1 MDGYGYVT
9 DLLRAQ
15 ERTSD
20 HIHVTNQMFNKFYK
34 APKISKKTK
43 YNKLLN
49 DTVKNSSPQFY
60 VEQAFNTDEC
70 DIVNDRY
77 TFKLDPSFLSCNS
90 VYKTIALR
98 GIFMKP
104 KRYVLQY
111 MLDMNV
117 TLPAS
122 TTALEEEREPTFRYD
137 SIKSDRAKKVTTIE
151 ATVTDADGDAYQ
163 IHYEQVYNPK
173 AGAYIETT
181 PKTLRLTHNNV
192 AIGSG
197 QINTNKIGYTDSHDN
212 SELTFEFH
220 PYGLVTITKKYLD
233 QGNTIIEAQEFHKD
247 EEWNRFRTSCT
258 MLSHT
263 RVTQSAPINV
273 KIPFNV
279 TLLPE
284 NSIEVFAYEV
294 ATQINNQLK
303 QNSNDHIKQCEVRY
317 DYESSCNKLTFTYVS
332 NEDKVSVQA
341 RFVPIDDKH
350 RAECVTFNNILNQTD
365 YDIDPEYKS
374 ETVFNNVWNREYFF
388 VHASYMNVVQYN
400 QLGRTGEIYPKPTKL
415 TRYSSTIPDI
425 EFWTSLNGKDPF
437 VLQDQDFEVD
447 LALAATLN
455 NADITF

>member
-122 TTALEEEREPTFRYD
+122 TTALEEEREPTFKYD

-151 ATVTDADGDAYQ
+151 ATVTDADNNTYQ
-163 IHYEQVYNPK
+163 IYYEQVYNPK
-173 AGAYIETT
+173 ADVYIETT
-181 PKTLRLTHNNV
+181 PLLIRLTYNGSYMGLSHSSNNIV
-192 AIGSG
+192 FNDESNN
-197 QINTNKIGYTDSHDN
+197 QIV
-212 SELTFEFH
+212 LFEFH
-220 PYGLVTITKKYLD
+220 PYGLVTITRTPKDEGVTYEE
-233 QGNTIIEAQEFHKD
+233 TQEFYKD
-247 EEWNRFRTSCT
+247 EEWERDTTSCT
-258 MLSHT
+258 MSSYT

-294 ATQINNQLK
+294 TTQINNQLK

-350 RAECVTFNNILNQTD
+350 RAECVTFNSILNQTD

-374 ETVFNNVWNREYFF
+374 ETVFNNV
-388 VHASYMNVVQYN
+388 
-400 QLGRTGEIYPKPTKL
+400 
-415 TRYSSTIPDI
+415 
-425 EFWTSLNGKDPF
+425 
-437 VLQDQDFEVD
+437 
-447 LALAATLN
+447 
-455 NADITF
+455 